1 MTKENAAAKDAKE
14 LESTLTA
21 YLTATL
27 TDEFEKRQKAERA
40 EFDAA
45 LPSLVEK
52 HKTGVHHL
60 LFNGAAGA
68 AQASPSAPRVRRTA
82 RPKAGAGGVSA
93 SRKSWSALSEA
104 DRKKWTAQ
112 IVGAGKAKAGRAE
125 VAKKFEEAHGFKLRE
140 SIIDRLQ
147 LEAAEG

>member
-1 MTKENAAAKDAKE
+1 MTKETAAKDAKE

-52 HKTGVHHL
+52 HKTGVHRL
-60 LFNGAAGA
+60 LFDGAGVGVAP
-68 AQASPSAPRVRRTA
+68 ASPSAPKARRVT
-82 RPKAGAGGVSA
+82 KASTGVST

-104 DRKKWTAQ
+104 DKKKWTAQ
-112 IVGAGKAKAGRAE
+112 IVGAGKAKAGRVE